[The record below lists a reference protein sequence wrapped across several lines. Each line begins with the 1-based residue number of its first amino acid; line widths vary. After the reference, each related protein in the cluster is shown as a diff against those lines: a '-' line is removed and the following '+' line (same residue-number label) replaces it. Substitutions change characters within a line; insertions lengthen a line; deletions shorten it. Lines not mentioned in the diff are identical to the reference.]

1 MQEAWLLID
10 ESALRYAAGNPN
22 GDERLTLPST
32 GKLEHLPDP
41 KSLLHQLL
49 RQASGL
55 RGRRLQRF
63 NRTLHGRRV
72 ADCIDDFGPLCRLP
86 AFRRLAA
93 EIERVATEQGWRHST

>member
-10 ESALRYAAGNPN
+10 ESALRCAAGNPN
-22 GDERLTLPST
+22 GDQRLALPSIRQI
-32 GKLEHLPDP
+32 EHLPDP

-49 RQASGL
+49 SQASGL
-55 RGRRLQRF
+55 RGRRLRRF

-72 ADCIDDFGPLCRLP
+72 ADYIDDFGPLYRLP

-93 EIERVATEQGWRHST
+93 EVERVATERGWRHST